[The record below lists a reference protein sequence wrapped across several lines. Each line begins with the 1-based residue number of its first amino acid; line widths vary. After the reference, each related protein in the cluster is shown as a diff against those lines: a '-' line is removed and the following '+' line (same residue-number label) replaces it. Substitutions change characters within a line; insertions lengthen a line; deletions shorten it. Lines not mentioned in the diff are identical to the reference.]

1 MPDRP
6 TQILE
11 AAARLIARRGV
22 RGLRVEEV
30 SAEAGVSTALIYY
43 HFKGRAGLLRRTLEF
58 INRRAVR
65 YTDAALDAS
74 DAPLTQLTEMLLLEF
89 QDVPQVRENSAAW
102 GELRATAVFDPDL
115 RELLADATREW
126 TDDLADL
133 IRRAQAAGTAAPG
146 ADPQAAAERLSALV
160 EGLSERWLSGTTTLE
175 RAHELVRGAVAAE
188 LGPA

>member
-58 INRRAVR
+58 INQRAIR

-74 DAPLTQLTEMLLLEF
+74 DAPLAQLTEMLLLEF

-133 IRRAQAAGTAAPG
+133 IRRAQAAGTATPG

>member
-43 HFKGRAGLLRRTLEF
+43 HFKGRAGLLRHTLEF
-58 INRRAVR
+58 INQRAIR
-65 YTDAALDAS
+65 YTDAALDTS

-89 QDVPQVRENSAAW
+89 QDVPKVRENSAAW

-133 IRRAQAAGTAAPG
+133 IRRAQAAGTAGPG

>member
-74 DAPLTQLTEMLLLEF
+74 DAPLAQLTEMLLLEF

-146 ADPQAAAERLSALV
+146 ADPQAAADRLSALV

-175 RAHELVRGAVAAE
+175 RAHELVRGAVEAE

>member
-74 DAPLTQLTEMLLLEF
+74 DAPLAQLTEMLLLEF

-133 IRRAQAAGTAAPG
+133 IRRAQAAGTAAPE
-146 ADPQAAAERLSALV
+146 ADPQAAAERFSALV

-175 RAHELVRGAVAAE
+175 RAHELVRGAVEAE

>member
-65 YTDAALDAS
+65 YTDAALDVS
-74 DAPLTQLTEMLLLEF
+74 DAPLAQLTEMLLLEF

-115 RELLADATREW
+115 RELLADATSEW

-133 IRRAQAAGTAAPG
+133 IRRAQAAGTADPG

-175 RAHELVRGAVAAE
+175 RAHELVRGAVEAE

>member
-74 DAPLTQLTEMLLLEF
+74 DAPLSQLTEMLLLEF

-175 RAHELVRGAVAAE
+175 RTHELVRGAVQAE

>member
-58 INRRAVR
+58 INHRAVR

-133 IRRAQAAGTAAPG
+133 IRRAQAAGTAASG

-175 RAHELVRGAVAAE
+175 RAHELVRGAVEAEFGAA
-188 LGPA
+188 